1 MINIHYAFTT
11 CNTKNNQVSNRV
23 CGTDRSLLSRK
34 SLVSLI
40 NAINYLEKN
49 KPNSVKHT
57 IRIFD
62 DHSTDEHVKNLKA
75 IVDRYQSKHL
85 SIEYTLEYT
94 LSPVFGQMNNYRAS
108 YEWLRDQSEF
118 VFLVQDDFLFLEESI
133 YESLDIF
140 YQIFGETGDH
150 IIVDPH
156 HQNRYWRYE
165 YKNVSTPRAVFLG
178 KNRHWIQMYN
188 LSCSFLTTK
197 RLLSENWEYI
207 EMFLSLPSTGIDG
220 GKLEAISL
228 NYMTVR
234 KGILV
239 VTPINT
245 LAFHMQG
252 QEEIDPYI
260 DWKPLWEKTLDVQAE
275 LR

>member
-11 CNTKNNQVSNRV
+11 CNTKNNQVSNRI

-85 SIEYTLEYT
+85 SIEYTL
-94 LSPVFGQMNNYRAS
+94 SPVFGQMNNYRAS
-108 YEWLRDQSEF
+108 YEWLRNQSEF

-140 YQIFGETGDH
+140 YQILNETGDY

-156 HQNRYWRYE
+156 HQNTYWRYE
-165 YKNVSTPRAVFLG
+165 YKNISTPRAIFLG

-207 EMFLSLPSTGIDG
+207 EMFLELPSTGIDG

-228 NYMTVR
+228 NYMPAR
-234 KGILV
+234 NGILV
-239 VTPINT
+239 ISPINT
-245 LAFHMQG
+245 LAFHMQSK
-252 QEEIDPYI
+252 EEIDPYI
-260 DWKPLWEKTLDVQAE
+260 DWKPLWEKTLDVQTE